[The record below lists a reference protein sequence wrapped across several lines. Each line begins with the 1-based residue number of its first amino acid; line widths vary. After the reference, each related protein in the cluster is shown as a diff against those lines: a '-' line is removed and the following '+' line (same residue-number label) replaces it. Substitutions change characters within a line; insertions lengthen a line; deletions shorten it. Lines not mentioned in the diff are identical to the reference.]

1 MKRHIGIAASLILS
15 ILLLAA
21 MACESSEDSPA
32 PTSPQE
38 SITDTAA
45 PTATPETDNE
55 TIDIDND
62 ADESMTAVITGTV
75 TYRERIALSDGAVL
89 IVKLVDV
96 SRADAP
102 SITIGEYEIAN
113 PGQVPLSFEI
123 EYDPSEIDDRF
134 TYAVQARINEGD
146 DLAFISDTR
155 YSVITRDNPTSV
167 DMVLVKVGS
176 PASEPEDTEAST
188 TAVITGTVTYRER
201 IALSDG
207 AVLIVKLVDVSR
219 ADAPSITIGE
229 YEIVNPGQVPLSFE
243 IEYDPSEIDDRFT
256 YAVQARI
263 NEGDDLAFISD
274 TAYHVI
280 TRDNPTSVDMTL
292 VKVANV
298 SQSLP
303 PNDKDE
309 VDEAPAVEYVE
320 VPAPIETVEV
330 IESDGT
336 YTIHIVSGL
345 PGGCVEYNGYEMTRD
360 GNTLNVTIK
369 NLAPAPDA
377 LVACTMIYGY
387 EETDIDLGES
397 LTTGETY
404 TVVVNGDTTTD
415 FVASA
420 AYVGEPDNGEA
431 DGPESVE
438 IAAPIETVEVIES
451 DGIYTLHIVSGL
463 PGGCVEYSGYDLSR
477 DGNTV
482 SVIVTNLGPAP
493 GTLVMCTAIYG
504 YHETDIDLGD
514 FVPGEEYTVVVND
527 KVTNGFVA
535 RDPEGPAMEENESP
549 IEAVDVTYTKS
560 DGYVLNIVSRLP
572 LGSSCSKFNGY
583 DVSSRFAN
591 TIEVTVTH
599 LEVTAIVPCTKD
611 LPVVATAISLGSDF
625 VPGEIYKIIVNGETT
640 EEFEAK

>member
-1 MKRHIGIAASLILS
+1 
-15 ILLLAA
+15 

-32 PTSPQE
+32 PTSTPE
-38 SITDTAA
+38 SITDNTAPA
-45 PTATPETDNE
+45 PTVTPESDTE
-55 TIDIDND
+55 TVDIDNEV
-62 ADESMTAVITGTV
+62 DESATALITGTV

-123 EYDPSEIDDRF
+123 EYD
-134 TYAVQARINEGD
+134 
-146 DLAFISDTR
+146 L
-155 YSVITRDNPTSV
+155 
-167 DMVLVKVGS
+167 
-176 PASEPEDTEAST
+176 
-188 TAVITGTVTYRER
+188 
-201 IALSDG
+201 
-207 AVLIVKLVDVSR
+207 
-219 ADAPSITIGE
+219 
-229 YEIVNPGQVPLSFE
+229 
-243 IEYDPSEIDDRFT
+243 SEIDDRFT

-320 VPAPIETVEV
+320 VPAPIESVEV

-336 YTIHIVSGL
+336 YTLHIVSGL
-345 PGGCVEYNGYEMTRD
+345 PGGCVEYNGFEMTRD
-360 GNTLNVTIK
+360 GNTLNVTVK
-369 NLAPAPDA
+369 NLAPAADA

-404 TVVVNGDTTTD
+404 TVVVNSDTTTD

-451 DGIYTLHIVSGL
+451 DGTYTLHIVSGL

-482 SVIVTNLGPAP
+482 NVIVTNLGPAP

-514 FVPGEEYTVVVND
+514 FVPGETYTVVVNG

-560 DGYVLNIVSRLP
+560 DGYVLNIVSHLPLGSSCSKFNGYEVSRRFSDRIEVNVTYLGVTAMMPCTADLPVVLTTIPLGSDFAPGETYTVVVNGDVTNGFVARDPEGRDMAVVESPIESATVEASDGTTPSYTLTVVSRLP

-599 LEVTAIVPCTKD
+599 LEVTEMVPCTRD
-611 LPVVATAISLGSDF
+611 LPVVATAISLGTDF
-625 VPGEIYKIIVNGETT
+625 VSGETYKVIVNGETT
-640 EEFEAK
+640 EEFTAK